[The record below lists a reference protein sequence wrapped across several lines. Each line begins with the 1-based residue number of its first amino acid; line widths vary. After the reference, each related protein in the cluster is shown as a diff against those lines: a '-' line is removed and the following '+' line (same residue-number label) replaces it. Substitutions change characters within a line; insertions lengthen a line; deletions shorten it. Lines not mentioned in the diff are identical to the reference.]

1 MPLCSYQ
8 QAPDRNDRT
17 VVENI
22 FLREFMPAAPE
33 GAVKA
38 YLYGLMQCQQG
49 TGAGSLSAFARAVA
63 LSETEVQDAFAYWQ
77 EKGLVLVQTKPMFA
91 VFYLD
96 IHNALPQDGSVYT
109 DSEYNRE
116 IQALFAPKAIQP
128 AELARVYD
136 WTDVFL
142 IDRSAVPLLIE
153 YGQKKLKDLDKATA
167 RRQVSYIDKIARQWN
182 EEGVRTQEDAK
193 AWLAAQA
200 EQDSGLAA
208 VLQRL
213 GLFRSATQP
222 ERALYQKWLDAGF
235 TQAAVLAAADRTVS
249 VRNPSF
255 DTLDGILSDF
265 DAQGLHDAAAI
276 EGDQTHAL
284 CREVLQALGLSR
296 TTPTAGQLASYRE
309 WAAAGNSHER
319 ILLACEIC
327 KQHKTLRFSDVDATL
342 SSWQAHKLRGVKSI
356 RNFEKKRAELRSLI
370 AQCFARMGDTR
381 RKIDEA
387 DLQLAELWVRT
398 WQLPEEVVLYAAECS
413 HGARSPYRM
422 IKRLL
427 EQWHSQHIDSVS
439 AARIA
444 FKASGA
450 GPKAKDNQALHYAQR
465 SETERGDLDSLIQ
478 Y

>member
-49 TGAGSLSAFARAVA
+49 TGAGSLSAFARDVA

-182 EEGVRTQEDAK
+182 EEGM
-193 AWLAAQA
+193 
-200 EQDSGLAA
+200 
-208 VLQRL
+208 
-213 GLFRSATQP
+213 
-222 ERALYQKWLDAGF
+222 AG
-235 TQAAVLAAADRTVS
+235 RPG
-249 VRNPSF
+249 R
-255 DTLDGILSDF
+255 
-265 DAQGLHDAAAI
+265 
-276 EGDQTHAL
+276 
-284 CREVLQALGLSR
+284 
-296 TTPTAGQLASYRE
+296 AGQRAGRRV
-309 WAAAGNSHER
+309 AAAGAVPQR
-319 ILLACEIC
+319 YP
-327 KQHKTLRFSDVDATL
+327 T
-342 SSWQAHKLRGVKSI
+342 
-356 RNFEKKRAELRSLI
+356 
-370 AQCFARMGDTR
+370 
-381 RKIDEA
+381 
-387 DLQLAELWVRT
+387 
-398 WQLPEEVVLYAAECS
+398 
-413 HGARSPYRM
+413 GARAVPKMAGCWVY
-422 IKRLL
+422 
-427 EQWHSQHIDSVS
+427 
-439 AARIA
+439 AGG
-444 FKASGA
+444 GA
-450 GPKAKDNQALHYAQR
+450 GRGGPHRLRAQPQ
-465 SETERGDLDSLIQ
+465 L
-478 Y
+478 

>member
-49 TGAGSLSAFARAVA
+49 TGAGSLSAFARDVA

-96 IHNALPQDGSVYT
+96 IHNALPQDAGVYA
-109 DSEYNRE
+109 DAAYNRE

-182 EEGVRTQEDAK
+182 QEGVRAQEDAK

-200 EQDSGLAA
+200 EQG
-208 VLQRL
+208 QR
-213 GLFRSATQP
+213 
-222 ERALYQKWLDAGF
+222 AGRRV
-235 TQAAVLAAADRTVS
+235 T
-249 VRNPSF
+249 
-255 DTLDGILSDF
+255 
-265 DAQGLHDAAAI
+265 
-276 EGDQTHAL
+276 
-284 CREVLQALGLSR
+284 
-296 TTPTAGQLASYRE
+296 
-309 WAAAGNSHER
+309 AAGAVPQRHP
-319 ILLACEIC
+319 A
-327 KQHKTLRFSDVDATL
+327 
-342 SSWQAHKLRGVKSI
+342 
-356 RNFEKKRAELRSLI
+356 
-370 AQCFARMGDTR
+370 
-381 RKIDEA
+381 
-387 DLQLAELWVRT
+387 
-398 WQLPEEVVLYAAECS
+398 
-413 HGARSPYRM
+413 GARAVPKMAGRRVYAGGGAGGGGPYRL
-422 IKRLL
+422 R
-427 EQWHSQHIDSVS
+427 
-439 AARIA
+439 
-444 FKASGA
+444 
-450 GPKAKDNQALHYAQR
+450 AQPQ
-465 SETERGDLDSLIQ
+465 L
-478 Y
+478 

>member
-142 IDRSAVPLLIE
+142 IDRSAVPLLAQRPTI
-153 YGQKKLKDLDKATA
+153 YSTIASYT
-167 RRQVSYIDKIARQWN
+167 RPTFSVFVSAM
-182 EEGVRTQEDAK
+182 GVSSVPSSPICT
-193 AWLAAQA
+193 
-200 EQDSGLAA
+200 SPA
-208 VLQRL
+208 VLPKPL
-213 GLFRSATQP
+213 S
-222 ERALYQKWLDAGF
+222 
-235 TQAAVLAAADRTVS
+235 TQAAAG
-249 VRNPSF
+249 SF
-255 DTLDGILSDF
+255 WANMSS
-265 DAQGLHDAAAI
+265 AQGI
-276 EGDQTHAL
+276 TTVTPVL
-284 CREVLQALGLSR
+284 CVCVSTVQWPTVTPGTSEIFPSGPLGR
-296 TTPTAGQLASYRE
+296 VPTE
-309 WAAAGNSHER
+309 
-319 ILLACEIC
+319 
-327 KQHKTLRFSDVDATL
+327 
-342 SSWQAHKLRGVKSI
+342 
-356 RNFEKKRAELRSLI
+356 
-370 AQCFARMGDTR
+370 M
-381 RKIDEA
+381 
-387 DLQLAELWVRT
+387 
-398 WQLPEEVVLYAAECS
+398 P
-413 HGARSPYRM
+413 
-422 IKRLL
+422 
-427 EQWHSQHIDSVS
+427 
-439 AARIA
+439 
-444 FKASGA
+444 
-450 GPKAKDNQALHYAQR
+450 
-465 SETERGDLDSLIQ
+465 
-478 Y
+478 